1 MPNQRKT
8 PGVYVSEI
16 DSFGNSIVPV
26 ATAVPAFIG
35 YTHNTSYN
43 GEDLR
48 NKPCRVTSLSDY
60 YTIFGNKPP
69 VTQFD
74 LEKTTTDAADF
85 TYGEDGESYMVK
97 GNGPQYRMH
106 SALQFFYNN
115 GGEECYV
122 VCVGDYKDPIKAADL
137 KAAVD
142 LLEKEVRPTL
152 LLIPEAVELYDDS
165 QSTLKD
171 RYKDA
176 YSLQSHMI
184 NHCGSIGNRMAIL
197 DIPRGYW
204 EPEKNPSQ
212 SIDAFREN
220 VNPSRSAYYSFA
232 AAYYPWLH
240 TNLYSE
246 ADLSY
251 EILTLQSMK
260 TLDTLLKIDASQVPE
275 QSKGAVLLMISQLT
289 SLAAAEGADAPPTE
303 DPKSSNEEQL
313 KIKADRQKNAHNNL
327 QSISKAYKLVLR
339 TIQKKVNTMPPSAA
353 MAGIFTSVDMNQ
365 GVWIAPANVA
375 INSETGP
382 AVHITSEM
390 QEDLNV
396 PLSGKAI
403 NAIRTFPGQGVL
415 VWGARTMDGNSQDWR
430 YVNVRRTT
438 IFMEQSIKSAI
449 RVYVYEPNT
458 ANTWATIKSE
468 IANFLTDVWKQGG
481 LMGSSPSDAYSV
493 AVGLGST
500 MTAEDILNGIL
511 RVSVK
516 VALTHPAEFI
526 EISFEEKMIKG

>member
-8 PGVYVSEI
+8 PGVYVQEL
-16 DSFGNSIVPV
+16 DSFVGIVPV
-26 ATAVPAFIG
+26 ATSIPVFIG

-48 NKPCRVTSLSDY
+48 NKPRRVTSLSDY
-60 YTIFGNKPP
+60 YTIFGNEPP

-85 TYGEDGESYMVK
+85 TFGDVGESYLVK
-97 GNGPQYRMH
+97 ANGPQYRMH

-122 VCVGDYKDPIKAADL
+122 VCVGDYKDRIKAADL
-137 KAAVD
+137 KTAVD
-142 LLEKEVRPTL
+142 LLEKETVPTL
-152 LLIPEAVELYDDS
+152 LIIPEAVELYDDS
-165 QSTLKD
+165 QSALKD

-184 NHCGSIGNRMAIL
+184 NHCGSMGNRMAIL

-204 EPEKNPSQ
+204 EPEKNPSE
-212 SIDAFREN
+212 SIDAFRDN
-220 VNPSRSAYYSFA
+220 VIPSQSAYYSFA

-240 TNLYSE
+240 TILYLE
-246 ADLSY
+246 AAFSY
-251 EILTLQSMK
+251 ENLSGNAMI
-260 TLDTLLKIDASQVPE
+260 TLDTLLKMDASQVPE
-275 QSKGAVLLMISQLT
+275 QSKGAFLLMISQLT
-289 SLAAAEGADAPPTE
+289 GQAAAEGADAPPTE
-303 DPKSSNEEQL
+303 DPKLSKEEQL

-353 MAGIFTSVDMNQ
+353 MAGIYTSVDNSR
-365 GVWIAPANVA
+365 GVWNAPENVSISSVKA
-375 INSETGP
+375 PTINVT
-382 AVHITSEM
+382 TEM
-390 QEDLNV
+390 QGDLNV
-396 PLSGKAI
+396 PLSGLAI

-430 YVNVRRTT
+430 YLNVRRTA
-438 IFMEQSIKSAI
+438 IFLEQSIKSAI

-458 ANTWATIKSE
+458 ANIWAAIKSE
-468 IANFLTDVWKQGG
+468 IANFLTYVWKQGG
-481 LMGSSPSDAYSV
+481 LMGSIPAEAFVVYI
-493 AVGLGST
+493 GLGST

-516 VALTHPAEFI
+516 VALSHPGEFI
-526 EISFEEKMIKG
+526 ELSFEQEMGKV

>member
-1 MPNQRKT
+1 
-8 PGVYVSEI
+8 
-16 DSFGNSIVPV
+16 
-26 ATAVPAFIG
+26 
-35 YTHNTSYN
+35 
-43 GEDLR
+43 
-48 NKPCRVTSLSDY
+48 
-60 YTIFGNKPP
+60 
-69 VTQFD
+69 
-74 LEKTTTDAADF
+74 
-85 TYGEDGESYMVK
+85 
-97 GNGPQYRMH
+97 
-106 SALQFFYNN
+106 
-115 GGEECYV
+115 
-122 VCVGDYKDPIKAADL
+122 
-137 KAAVD
+137 
-142 LLEKEVRPTL
+142 
-152 LLIPEAVELYDDS
+152 
-165 QSTLKD
+165 
-171 RYKDA
+171 
-176 YSLQSHMI
+176 
-184 NHCGSIGNRMAIL
+184 
-197 DIPRGYW
+197 
-204 EPEKNPSQ
+204 
-212 SIDAFREN
+212 
-220 VNPSRSAYYSFA
+220 
-232 AAYYPWLH
+232 
-240 TNLYSE
+240 
-246 ADLSY
+246 
-251 EILTLQSMK
+251 MK
-260 TLDTLLKIDASQVPE
+260 TLDTLLNIDASQVPE

-289 SLAAAEGADAPPTE
+289 SQAAAEGADAPPTE

-375 INSETGP
+375 INSVTGP

-438 IFMEQSIKSAI
+438 IFLEQSIKSAI

-468 IANFLTDVWKQGG
+468 IANFLTDVWKQGA

-500 MTAEDILNGIL
+500 MTAEDILNDIL

-526 EISFEEKMIKG
+526 EISLEQKMENG